1 MKYLQGDVMW
11 CTAHAFSSGET
22 VDKRYTCT
30 KAADVRDAIAKALYA
45 KMFQWIVLRINAYLQ
60 PRSSHEHLN
69 IGT

>member
-11 CTAHAFSSGET
+11 CNAHTFSSGET

-60 PRSSHEHLN
+60 PRASHEHLN
-69 IGT
+69 IGM

>member
-1 MKYLQGDVMW
+1 MPVLTRSW
-11 CTAHAFSSGET
+11 FFIAHTVSSGET

-60 PRSSHEHLN
+60 PRPSHEHLN